1 MTKEQKKYYLIG
13 KAVTNLLLFTGF
25 CGIWLVWILK
35 AFIG

>member
-1 MTKEQKKYYLIG
+1 MSKKQKIYCVIG
-13 KAVTNLLLFTGF
+13 QAVTNLLLFTGF